1 MAASIT
7 SYLAPSAWNRWLSR
21 QTILNV
27 PNEPEHAWSH
37 ASLLPFLI
45 SLYHARVCGCKRVVP
60 PVFSGAHAYK
70 CRCVCAGAG
79 YRIFSTLSKAFSKWN
94 DSIKG
99 TMGILSQAMWQ
110 RFTLTRFPKL
120 GCSCTRGK
128 WTLLL
133 FFSSTR
139 RSLCRQERLH
149 RHMTWHG
156 LQSRLRVL

>member
-45 SLYHARVCGCKRVVP
+45 SLYHACVRGCEWVVP
-60 PVFSGAHAYK
+60 PVTVCAIIRPVHEYK
-70 CRCVCAGAG
+70 CRCVWAGAG
-79 YRIFSTLSKAFSKWN
+79 CKIFFALSKAFSKWN

-99 TMGILSQAMWQ
+99 TMGILSPAMWQ

-120 GCSCTRGK
+120 GCSCTGGK
-128 WTLLL
+128 WALLP

-139 RSLCRQERLH
+139 GSLCRQERPQ
-149 RHMTWHG
+149 RHMTWHA
-156 LQSRLRVL
+156 L